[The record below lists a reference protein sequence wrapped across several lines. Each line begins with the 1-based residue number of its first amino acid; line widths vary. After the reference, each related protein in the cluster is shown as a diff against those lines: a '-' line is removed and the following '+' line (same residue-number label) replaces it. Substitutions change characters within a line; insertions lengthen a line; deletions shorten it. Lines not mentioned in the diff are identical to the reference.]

1 MQKKTTTKNKSAP
14 ISSKWKITF
23 KKNPFINP
31 LLQKEKSAIFQH
43 NFFLNDKMGG
53 VCFGG
58 N

>member
-1 MQKKTTTKNKSAP
+1 MNIFFEKS
-14 ISSKWKITF
+14 
-23 KKNPFINP
+23 FINT
-31 LLQKEKSAIFQH
+31 LLQKKKSANFQH